1 MYAAYY
7 YVFTHPFASFF
18 GGLALL
24 LWPASVL
31 SILAYRP
38 FMGDISNL
46 ALAIILIL
54 VILGQGAFSMY
65 QDWSTSK
72 VMDSIKHMLPQ
83 EAPVFRN
90 GVETKIP
97 VSDMVVGDLVK
108 LEVGDR
114 APADVRIIECHG
126 LKGSFFLKNFF
137 QNVLF
142 NPFN

>member
-1 MYAAYY
+1 
-7 YVFTHPFASFF
+7 
-18 GGLALL
+18 
-24 LWPASVL
+24 
-31 SILAYRP
+31 
-38 FMGDISNL
+38 MGDISNL

-54 VILGQGAFSMY
+54 VIFSQGAFSMY